1 MASSFEVRVT
11 EENSESPLSQ
21 LSRESRV
28 KSKENNVRFLFLMMS
43 LFSSFFLLFWYLKIL
58 LWLGDSLASCLVYIA
73 SWLQSIIATIC

>member
-43 LFSSFFLLFWYLKIL
+43 LFSSFFFAFLVKIL
-58 LWLGDSLASCLVYIA
+58 PWLGDSLASCLVY
-73 SWLQSIIATIC
+73 S